1 MSIYCLSFEGG
12 PLNDPIRNLLFDTA
26 QGMMDEAVE
35 ARTVK
40 TSTGEGEVTTENEQ
54 ASMGAIYGTVFHAIL
69 IQIGVHLKSIIL
81 FVLQELFG
89 QRTVSGRV
97 RIDNKLANK
106 QIGYTPICFFI
117 ILLLI
122 LGKSAIIY
130 LHNYA

>member
-54 ASMGAIYGTVFHAIL
+54 ASMGAIYGTVFHANL
-69 IQIGVHLKSIIL
+69 DTNWGSFEVHYIICSS
-81 FVLQELFG
+81 
-89 QRTVSGRV
+89 RTVRSKDCKWARE
-97 RIDNKLANK
+97 D
-106 QIGYTPICFFI
+106 
-117 ILLLI
+117 
-122 LGKSAIIY
+122 
-130 LHNYA
+130 